1 MQLLEK
7 WLTEDKVT
15 CSETLGDMVQPINPK
30 LALSV
35 YLRCGDAHEK
45 VVQCLLATGET
56 AKVVPYCAKAGFKP
70 NFVFI
75 LQNLVHSN
83 PKGGAEFAA
92 QLVKPEGGGAPLVEV
107 PVIIDVFMQFQRL
120 QECTAFLLE
129 VLAGDKA
136 EEGFLQ
142 TKLLEMNLLG
152 GAPQVVN
159 AILGSGMF
167 HHFDKPRIAGLCEKY
182 QLWQRSLELYAEPKD
197 IKRVLSVSAP
207 ALDPAF
213 VLSYFGTLT
222 AETVIDILGEL
233 LKNPANEALVVRV
246 ATQFS
251 DQLTPEEL
259 IKLFENTPSKSYN
272 GLYYYLGAIVNSS
285 DNKAVHY
292 KYVVA
297 AAHLKQFKEVERV
310 CRDSTVYDPAAV
322 RDFLVD
328 AKLPDPRP
336 LIHVCDRFGF
346 TEELTS
352 YLYANKLQKFVE
364 VYVTKVRCAAPA
376 RRAGGLVAARG
387 ARMDDGRGAGG
398 LSSRCCAPRC
408 AVPRDVLCPAAV
420 PPVPAAQT
428 TPPPTH
434 PPPPPPP
441 TCARRWRP
449 PRRRRWWAAC
459 WTWTR
464 TRTSCARCWRPWA

>member
-167 HHFDKPRIAGLCEKY
+167 HHFDKPRIAGL
-182 QLWQRSLELYAEPKD
+182 
-197 IKRVLSVSAP
+197 
-207 ALDPAF
+207 
-213 VLSYFGTLT
+213 
-222 AETVIDILGEL
+222 
-233 LKNPANEALVVRV
+233 
-246 ATQFS
+246 
-251 DQLTPEEL
+251 
-259 IKLFENTPSKSYN
+259 
-272 GLYYYLGAIVNSS
+272 
-285 DNKAVHY
+285 
-292 KYVVA
+292 
-297 AAHLKQFKEVERV
+297 
-310 CRDSTVYDPAAV
+310 
-322 RDFLVD
+322 
-328 AKLPDPRP
+328 
-336 LIHVCDRFGF
+336 
-346 TEELTS
+346 
-352 YLYANKLQKFVE
+352 
-364 VYVTKVRCAAPA
+364 
-376 RRAGGLVAARG
+376 
-387 ARMDDGRGAGG
+387 
-398 LSSRCCAPRC
+398 
-408 AVPRDVLCPAAV
+408 
-420 PPVPAAQT
+420 
-428 TPPPTH
+428 
-434 PPPPPPP
+434 
-441 TCARRWRP
+441 
-449 PRRRRWWAAC
+449 
-459 WTWTR
+459 
-464 TRTSCARCWRPWA
+464 